1 MHHRARAHPKFP
13 SIAMLVVLSAMFVVN
28 LTVTAVTVAVPAIAD
43 DLGSPDTTIVWSVT
57 GPLLVAAVLGPAF
70 GKAGDQAGH
79 RLVLIGGL
87 ACNALFTVLIA
98 AAWDGIS
105 FVVLRI
111 LAAVGSAAVG
121 PSALAFVN
129 RLYEP
134 EDRAGALGWWSF
146 VSAGSPVI
154 GVFAGGVIIDAIG
167 WRWLFAAQAPLILL
181 GVVLTAILLPETDR
195 SGDGRFDMPGAATLA
210 AGVGGILI
218 AVTLAGTNG
227 VTGQVIVAAVVGVV
241 ALVAFAAIEVRADAP
256 LLPPHYWRLR
266 AFVVPAGVL
275 ALLFASYMGSFVLVP
290 LMLQDA
296 AYGFTAAAV
305 SRVVIA
311 RPLAFSMMGP
321 AAGVLSAK
329 FAPRTLAFLG
339 GSLVVASM
347 LSLSRIEPGNSLW
360 LTAGAL
366 ALAGLGMGFASPVLI
381 SVVANAVPDS
391 DLGVAGAAQQM
402 LQTVGIVIGI
412 QALQAL
418 QVSMAGETASAADV
432 VDSYGT
438 TFLIGAVVAALGA
451 ALTLALRVPAV
462 HPSKHH

>member
-1 MHHRARAHPKFP
+1 
-13 SIAMLVVLSAMFVVN
+13 MLVVLSAMFVVN
-28 LTVTAVTVAVPAIAD
+28 LTVTAVTVAVPTIAD
-43 DLGSPDTTIVWSVT
+43 DLGSPTTTIVWSVT

-87 ACNALFTVLIA
+87 ACNAVFTLLIA
-98 AAWDGIS
+98 TAWGGLS

-111 LAAVGSAAVG
+111 LAAIGSAAIG
-121 PSALAFVN
+121 PAALAFVN

-154 GVFAGGVIIDAIG
+154 GVFAGGIIIEAIG
-167 WRWLFAAQAPLILL
+167 WRWMFAAQAPLILV
-181 GVVLTAILLPETDR
+181 GVVLAAILLPETDR
-195 SGDGRFDMPGAATLA
+195 SASGRFDVPGAATLA
-210 AGVGGILI
+210 LGVGGVLV
-218 AVTLAGTNG
+218 AVTLAGTQG
-227 VTGQVIVAAVVGVV
+227 VSGAVLAAAAAGVGS
-241 ALVAFAAIEVRADAP
+241 LVAFAVIEVRADAP
-256 LLPPHYWRLR
+256 LLPPSYWQLR
-266 AFVVPAGVL
+266 AFVVPTAVL
-275 ALLFASYMGSFVLVP
+275 ALLFAAYMGSFVLVP

-305 SRVVIA
+305 STVVIA
-311 RPLAFSMMGP
+311 RPLAFSLMGP
-321 AAGVLSAK
+321 AAGVLSAR
-329 FAPRTLAFLG
+329 FAPRTLSFVG

-347 LSLSRIEPGNSLW
+347 LSLSRIVPEHSLW

-381 SVVANAVPDS
+381 SVVANAVPDR
-391 DLGVAGAAQQM
+391 DLGIAGAAQQM
-402 LQTVGIVIGI
+402 LQTVGLVIGI

-418 QVSMAGETASAADV
+418 QVSLAGETASVAEV
-432 VDSYGT
+432 VDSYHT
-438 TFLIGAVVAALGA
+438 TFLVGAGVAALGA
-451 ALTLALRVPAV
+451 GLTLALRVPVV